1 MTDGAE
7 LKLRGYGLWL
17 WLAAALALGGA
28 LIFWGLAD
36 SSLQVDEGFTLHVA
50 RIPLP
55 QMFHAITYG
64 DFHPPLFYLIAH
76 WLVALLRWPPWD
88 YRYLTAPFGLLTIAA
103 TWALVRRSFGD
114 AAAICAALVVAS
126 EPLLL
131 QTDRTFRMYAV
142 LAALTTV
149 SWLALVAALDAMR
162 ARQGHDVAFRT
173 KLGVLALWSAYAV
186 MAIILPYIHYLG
198 GLVVVSQA
206 LFAATRARTAW
217 PALVASAL
225 ALLAFLPW
233 APAMLQQFPVG
244 GLAGSYGGARFD
256 WSALA
261 RETVAAGLPAG
272 LRTPALDWAITVSVV
287 AVIGAGTWLG
297 RRTFLPYWL
306 APALM
311 QIAFSFAFGK
321 TLALPRY
328 LAYLLPAFAACVGVV
343 FGYLLRTKARVLAA
357 AAVLT
362 IVGVGL
368 LCDIDLLAVSY
379 YKPADWYAVDLLVRK
394 DIAPTDVVV
403 FDQGLPYAVLDEFA
417 TFREHEHYLVIAPD
431 PPGNAVRWLDARRLA
446 RVWYVENA
454 AFYPDPDHVVRRR
467 LSATRRM
474 LDMWV
479 QSHVNPGDDVLVIL
493 YGPRR

>member
-1 MTDGAE
+1 MTEGTE

-28 LIFWGLAD
+28 LIFWRLTD

-50 RIPLP
+50 RIALP
-55 QMFHAITYG
+55 QMFNAITYG

-76 WLVALLRWPPWD
+76 WLVAVLHWPAWD

-114 AAAICAALVVAS
+114 AAAICAALVVAT
-126 EPLLL
+126 EPLLV

-149 SWLALVAALDAMR
+149 SWLALVAATGSKPR
-162 ARQGHDVAFRT
+162 P
-173 KLGVLALWSAYAV
+173 ALWLGYALSAIA
-186 MAIILPYIHYLG
+186 LPYIHYLG

-206 LFAATRARTAW
+206 VFALTRARTAW

-244 GLAGSYGGARFD
+244 GLAGSYGGAQFD

-272 LRTPALDWAITVSVV
+272 LRTPALDWAITVAVI

-311 QIAFSFAFGK
+311 QIVFSFAFGK

-328 LAYLLPAFAACVGVV
+328 LTYLLPAFAACIGVA
-343 FGYLLRTKARVLAA
+343 FGYLIRTKARVLAA
-357 AAVLT
+357 AAVLS
-362 IVGVGL
+362 IVGVSL

-379 YKPADWYAVDLLVRK
+379 YKPSDWYAVDLLVRK

-417 TFREHEHYLVIAPD
+417 TFREHEHYLVVAPD
-431 PPGNAVRWLDARRLA
+431 PPAGAVKWLDARRLA

-454 AFYPDPDHVVRRR
+454 AFYPDPEHVVRRR
-467 LSATRRM
+467 LSVTRRM
-474 LDMWV
+474 LGMWV
-479 QSHVNPGDDVLVIL
+479 QSHVNPADDVLVIL